1 MEKKKKKSILSCIN
15 GYKFSTIMSPIT
27 VALEVVMEILIP
39 LVMSDI
45 INIIDF
51 NNKHEAGATLKLTLL
66 KFLSDVPSQK
76 AAIIAGFIL
85 IGFAILSLGFG
96 VLSGIFSAKA
106 SCGFAKNLRKEI
118 YYSIQNF
125 SFANIDKFSTSSL
138 ITRTTTDVTNVQMSF
153 QMVIRIAVRA
163 PFMLIFAFI
172 MSIVISPKISMIFV
186 VVVPVLA
193 LALFFIMTKAHPN
206 FKKMF
211 AKYDDLN
218 TVVQEN
224 VASAR
229 TVKAFVR
236 EDFETKKFKHS
247 SEEIYK
253 YSVKAEGWLA
263 FNNPFMQAAVY
274 VCFMFVSFMGA
285 KLCAPYTS
293 TFTTGDL
300 NALFTYIMQI
310 LMSLMMLSMIIVMIT
325 MSKASVERISAVI
338 NEEPTIKNC
347 ENPVYTVNDGSIV
360 FDHVDFSYEDSE
372 NKLVLSDINLNIKS
386 GMTVGIVGG
395 TGSAKSTLV
404 NLIPRLYD
412 ITSGSLKVGG
422 VEVKDYD
429 IKTLRDEVSVVLQK
443 NVLFTGTIASNLRWG
458 NEFATEEEIEH
469 ASKLAQADEFVS
481 RFPDK
486 YNSHI
491 EQGGAN
497 VSGGQ
502 RQRLCIARALM
513 KHPKILILDDSTSAV
528 DTKTDALIRK
538 AFREEIP
545 DTTKIIIAQ
554 RISSVEDADMII
566 VLDDGK
572 MVGKGTH
579 KELMKN
585 CEVYKQIASSQ
596 MSEAELAA
604 SLNEE
609 VDKDE

>member
-118 YYSIQNF
+118 YYSIQDF

-172 MSIVISPKISMIFV
+172 MSIVISHKISMIFV

-224 VASAR
+224 VAGAR

-310 LMSLMMLSMIIVMIT
+310 LMCLMMLSMIIVMIT

-443 NVLFTGTIASNLRWG
+443 NVLFTGTIANNLRWG

-566 VLDDGK
+566 VLDDGHISG
-572 MVGKGTH
+572 VGTH
-579 KELMKN
+579 EELLKSN
-585 CEVYKQIASSQ
+585 EIYKEVYTSQ
-596 MSEAELAA
+596 VKGAGSH
-604 SLNEE
+604 EE
-609 VDKDE
+609 

>member
-27 VALEVVMEILIP
+27 VALEVVMEILSP

-118 YYSIQNF
+118 YYSIQDF

-224 VASAR
+224 VAGAR

-566 VLDDGK
+566 VLDDGHISG
-572 MVGKGTH
+572 VGTH
-579 KELMKN
+579 EELLKSN
-585 CEVYKQIASSQ
+585 EIYKEVYTSQ
-596 MSEAELAA
+596 VKGAGSH
-604 SLNEE
+604 EE
-609 VDKDE
+609 

>member
-118 YYSIQNF
+118 YYSIQDF

-224 VASAR
+224 VAGAR

-300 NALFTYIMQI
+300 NVLFTYIMQI

-422 VEVKDYD
+422 IEVKDYD

-566 VLDDGK
+566 VLDDGHISG
-572 MVGKGTH
+572 VGTH
-579 KELMKN
+579 EELLKSN
-585 CEVYKQIASSQ
+585 EIYKEVYTSQ
-596 MSEAELAA
+596 VKGAGSH
-604 SLNEE
+604 EE
-609 VDKDE
+609 

>member
-218 TVVQEN
+218 TVGQEN
-224 VASAR
+224 VAGAR

-566 VLDDGK
+566 VLDDGHISG
-572 MVGKGTH
+572 VGTH
-579 KELMKN
+579 KELLKSN
-585 CEVYKQIASSQ
+585 EIYKEVYTSQ
-596 MSEAELAA
+596 VKGAGSH
-604 SLNEE
+604 EE
-609 VDKDE
+609 

>member
-118 YYSIQNF
+118 YYSIQDF

-224 VASAR
+224 VAGAR

-386 GMTVGIVGG
+386 GMIVGIVGG

-566 VLDDGK
+566 VLDDGHISG
-572 MVGKGTH
+572 VGTH
-579 KELMKN
+579 EELLKSN
-585 CEVYKQIASSQ
+585 EIYKEVYTSQ
-596 MSEAELAA
+596 VKGAGSH
-604 SLNEE
+604 EE
-609 VDKDE
+609 

>member
-118 YYSIQNF
+118 YYSIQDF

-138 ITRTTTDVTNVQMSF
+138 ITRITTDVTNVQMSF

-224 VASAR
+224 VAGAR

-566 VLDDGK
+566 VLDDGHISG
-572 MVGKGTH
+572 VGTH
-579 KELMKN
+579 KELLKSN
-585 CEVYKQIASSQ
+585 EIYKEVYTSQ
-596 MSEAELAA
+596 VKGAGSH
-604 SLNEE
+604 EE
-609 VDKDE
+609 

>member
-118 YYSIQNF
+118 YYSIQDF

-224 VASAR
+224 VAGAR

-310 LMSLMMLSMIIVMIT
+310 LMCLMMLSMIIVMIT

-481 RFPDK
+481 RFHDK

-566 VLDDGK
+566 VLDDGHISG
-572 MVGKGTH
+572 VGTH
-579 KELMKN
+579 EELLKN
-585 CEVYKQIASSQ
+585 NEIYKEVYTSQ
-596 MSEAELAA
+596 VKGAGTH
-604 SLNEE
+604 EE
-609 VDKDE
+609 

>member
-224 VASAR
+224 VAGAR

-566 VLDDGK
+566 VLDDGHIS
-572 MVGKGTH
+572 GIGTH
-579 KELMKN
+579 EELLKSN
-585 CEVYKQIASSQ
+585 EIYKEVYTSQ
-596 MSEAELAA
+596 VKGAGSH
-604 SLNEE
+604 EE
-609 VDKDE
+609 

>member
-118 YYSIQNF
+118 YYSIQDF

-224 VASAR
+224 VAGAR

-310 LMSLMMLSMIIVMIT
+310 LMCLMMLSMIIVMIT

-566 VLDDGK
+566 VLDDGHISG
-572 MVGKGTH
+572 VGTH
-579 KELMKN
+579 EELLKSN
-585 CEVYKQIASSQ
+585 EIYKEVYTSQ
-596 MSEAELAA
+596 VKGVGSH
-604 SLNEE
+604 EE
-609 VDKDE
+609 

>member
-118 YYSIQNF
+118 YYSIQDF

-224 VASAR
+224 VAGAR

-274 VCFMFVSFMGA
+274 VCFMFVSFIGA

-566 VLDDGK
+566 VLDDGHISG
-572 MVGKGTH
+572 VGTH
-579 KELMKN
+579 KELLKSN
-585 CEVYKQIASSQ
+585 EIYKEVYTSQ
-596 MSEAELAA
+596 VKGAGSH
-604 SLNEE
+604 EE
-609 VDKDE
+609 

>member
-118 YYSIQNF
+118 YYSIQDF

-224 VASAR
+224 VAGAR

-566 VLDDGK
+566 VLDDGHISS
-572 MVGKGTH
+572 VGTH
-579 KELMKN
+579 KELLKSN
-585 CEVYKQIASSQ
+585 EIYKEVYTSQ
-596 MSEAELAA
+596 VKGAGSH
-604 SLNEE
+604 EE
-609 VDKDE
+609 

>member
-66 KFLSDVPSQK
+66 KFLSDVPSKK

-118 YYSIQNF
+118 YYSIQDF

-224 VASAR
+224 VAGAR

-347 ENPVYTVNDGSIV
+347 ENPIYTVNDGSIV

-566 VLDDGK
+566 VLDDGHISG
-572 MVGKGTH
+572 VGTH
-579 KELMKN
+579 KELLKSN
-585 CEVYKQIASSQ
+585 EIYKEVYTSQ
-596 MSEAELAA
+596 VKGAGSH
-604 SLNEE
+604 EE
-609 VDKDE
+609 

>member
-27 VALEVVMEILIP
+27 VALEVVIEILIP

-224 VASAR
+224 VAGAR

-566 VLDDGK
+566 VLDDGHISG
-572 MVGKGTH
+572 VGTH
-579 KELMKN
+579 EELLKSN
-585 CEVYKQIASSQ
+585 EIYKEVYTSQ
-596 MSEAELAA
+596 VKGAGSH
-604 SLNEE
+604 EE
-609 VDKDE
+609 

>member
-172 MSIVISPKISMIFV
+172 MSIVFSPKISMIFV

-224 VASAR
+224 VAGAR

-566 VLDDGK
+566 VLDDGHISG
-572 MVGKGTH
+572 VGTH
-579 KELMKN
+579 EELLKSN
-585 CEVYKQIASSQ
+585 EIYKEVYTSQ
-596 MSEAELAA
+596 VKGAGSH
-604 SLNEE
+604 EE
-609 VDKDE
+609 

>member
-118 YYSIQNF
+118 YYSIQDF

-163 PFMLIFAFI
+163 PFVLIFAFI

-224 VASAR
+224 VAGAR

-469 ASKLAQADEFVS
+469 ASRLAQADEFVS

-566 VLDDGK
+566 VLDDGHISG
-572 MVGKGTH
+572 VGTH
-579 KELMKN
+579 KELLKSN
-585 CEVYKQIASSQ
+585 EIYKEVYTSQ
-596 MSEAELAA
+596 VKGAGSH
-604 SLNEE
+604 EE
-609 VDKDE
+609 

>member
-27 VALEVVMEILIP
+27 VALEVVMEIFIP

-118 YYSIQNF
+118 YYSIQDF

-224 VASAR
+224 VAGAR

-566 VLDDGK
+566 VLDDGHISG
-572 MVGKGTH
+572 VGTH
-579 KELMKN
+579 KELLKSN
-585 CEVYKQIASSQ
+585 EIYKEVYTSQ
-596 MSEAELAA
+596 VKGAGSH
-604 SLNEE
+604 EE
-609 VDKDE
+609 

>member
-118 YYSIQNF
+118 YYSIQDF

-224 VASAR
+224 VAGAR

-566 VLDDGK
+566 VLDDGHISG
-572 MVGKGTH
+572 VGTH
-579 KELMKN
+579 KELLKN
-585 CEVYKQIASSQ
+585 NEIYKEVYTSQ
-596 MSEAELAA
+596 VKGAGSH
-604 SLNEE
+604 EE
-609 VDKDE
+609 

>member
-118 YYSIQNF
+118 YYSIQDF

-224 VASAR
+224 VAGAR

-236 EDFETKKFKHS
+236 EDFETMKFKHS

-310 LMSLMMLSMIIVMIT
+310 LMCLMMLSMIIVMIT

-347 ENPVYTVNDGSIV
+347 ENPIYTVNDGSIV

-566 VLDDGK
+566 VLDDGHISG
-572 MVGKGTH
+572 VGTH
-579 KELMKN
+579 KELLKSN
-585 CEVYKQIASSQ
+585 EIYKEVYTSQ
-596 MSEAELAA
+596 VKGAGSH
-604 SLNEE
+604 EE
-609 VDKDE
+609 

>member
-106 SCGFAKNLRKEI
+106 SCGFVKNLRKEI
-118 YYSIQNF
+118 YYSIQDF

-224 VASAR
+224 VAGAR

-566 VLDDGK
+566 VLDDGHISG
-572 MVGKGTH
+572 VGTH
-579 KELMKN
+579 KELLKSN
-585 CEVYKQIASSQ
+585 EIYKEVYTSQ
-596 MSEAELAA
+596 VKGAGSH
-604 SLNEE
+604 EE
-609 VDKDE
+609 

>member
-118 YYSIQNF
+118 YYSIQDF

-163 PFMLIFAFI
+163 PFVLIFAFI

-224 VASAR
+224 VAGAR

-566 VLDDGK
+566 VLDDGHISG
-572 MVGKGTH
+572 VGTH
-579 KELMKN
+579 KELLKSN
-585 CEVYKQIASSQ
+585 EIYKEVYTSQ
-596 MSEAELAA
+596 VKGAGSH
-604 SLNEE
+604 EE
-609 VDKDE
+609 

>member
-224 VASAR
+224 VAGAR

-386 GMTVGIVGG
+386 GITVGIVGG

-491 EQGGAN
+491 EQGGTN

-566 VLDDGK
+566 VLDDGHISG
-572 MVGKGTH
+572 VGTH
-579 KELMKN
+579 KELLKSN
-585 CEVYKQIASSQ
+585 EIYKEVYTSQ
-596 MSEAELAA
+596 VKGAGSH
-604 SLNEE
+604 EE
-609 VDKDE
+609 

>member
-224 VASAR
+224 VAGAR

-545 DTTKIIIAQ
+545 DTTKIIITQ

-566 VLDDGK
+566 VLDDGHISG
-572 MVGKGTH
+572 VGTH
-579 KELMKN
+579 EELLKSN
-585 CEVYKQIASSQ
+585 EIYKEVYTSQ
-596 MSEAELAA
+596 VKGAGSH
-604 SLNEE
+604 EE
-609 VDKDE
+609 

>member
-224 VASAR
+224 VAGAR

-310 LMSLMMLSMIIVMIT
+310 LMCLMMLSMIIVMIT

-372 NKLVLSDINLNIKS
+372 HKLVLSDINLNIKS

-566 VLDDGK
+566 VLDDGHISG
-572 MVGKGTH
+572 VGTH
-579 KELMKN
+579 EELLKSN
-585 CEVYKQIASSQ
+585 EIYKEVYTSQ
-596 MSEAELAA
+596 VKGAGSH
-604 SLNEE
+604 EE
-609 VDKDE
+609 

>member
-118 YYSIQNF
+118 YYSIQDF

-224 VASAR
+224 VAGAR

-458 NEFATEEEIEH
+458 NEFATEEKIEH

-566 VLDDGK
+566 VLDDGHISG
-572 MVGKGTH
+572 VGTH
-579 KELMKN
+579 EELLKSN
-585 CEVYKQIASSQ
+585 EIYKEVYTSQ
-596 MSEAELAA
+596 VKGAGSH
-604 SLNEE
+604 EE
-609 VDKDE
+609 

>member
-76 AAIIAGFIL
+76 AAIITGFIL

-118 YYSIQNF
+118 YYSIQDF

-224 VASAR
+224 VAGAR

-566 VLDDGK
+566 VLDDGHISG
-572 MVGKGTH
+572 VGTH
-579 KELMKN
+579 EELLKSN
-585 CEVYKQIASSQ
+585 EIYKEVYTSQ
-596 MSEAELAA
+596 VKGAGSH
-604 SLNEE
+604 EE
-609 VDKDE
+609 

>member
-118 YYSIQNF
+118 YYSIQDF

-224 VASAR
+224 VAGAR

-486 YNSHI
+486 YNYHI

-566 VLDDGK
+566 VLDDGHISG
-572 MVGKGTH
+572 VGTH
-579 KELMKN
+579 KELLKSN
-585 CEVYKQIASSQ
+585 EIYKEVYTSQ
-596 MSEAELAA
+596 VKGAGSH
-604 SLNEE
+604 EE
-609 VDKDE
+609 

>member
-27 VALEVVMEILIP
+27 VALEVLMEILIP

-224 VASAR
+224 VAGAR

-566 VLDDGK
+566 VLDDGHISG
-572 MVGKGTH
+572 VGTH
-579 KELMKN
+579 KELLKSN
-585 CEVYKQIASSQ
+585 EIYKEVYTSQ
-596 MSEAELAA
+596 VKGAGSH
-604 SLNEE
+604 EE
-609 VDKDE
+609 

>member
-15 GYKFSTIMSPIT
+15 GYKFFTIMSPIT

-224 VASAR
+224 VAGAR

-566 VLDDGK
+566 VLDDGHISG
-572 MVGKGTH
+572 VGTH
-579 KELMKN
+579 KELLKSN
-585 CEVYKQIASSQ
+585 EIYKEVYTSQ
-596 MSEAELAA
+596 VKGAGSH
-604 SLNEE
+604 EE
-609 VDKDE
+609 

>member
-118 YYSIQNF
+118 YYSIQDF

-163 PFMLIFAFI
+163 PFILIFAFI

-224 VASAR
+224 VAGAR

-566 VLDDGK
+566 VLDDGHISG
-572 MVGKGTH
+572 VGTH
-579 KELMKN
+579 EELLKSN
-585 CEVYKQIASSQ
+585 EIYKEVYTSQ
-596 MSEAELAA
+596 VKGAGSR
-604 SLNEE
+604 EE
-609 VDKDE
+609 

>member
-15 GYKFSTIMSPIT
+15 VYKFSTIMSPIT

-118 YYSIQNF
+118 YYSIQDF

-224 VASAR
+224 VAGAR

-486 YNSHI
+486 YNYHI

-566 VLDDGK
+566 VLDDGHISG
-572 MVGKGTH
+572 VGTH
-579 KELMKN
+579 KELLKSN
-585 CEVYKQIASSQ
+585 EIYKEVYTSQ
-596 MSEAELAA
+596 VKGAGSH
-604 SLNEE
+604 EE
-609 VDKDE
+609 

>member
-118 YYSIQNF
+118 YYSIQDF

-224 VASAR
+224 VAGAR

-566 VLDDGK
+566 VLDDGHISG
-572 MVGKGTH
+572 VGTH
-579 KELMKN
+579 KGLLKSNEIYK
-585 CEVYKQIASSQ
+585 EVYTSQ
-596 MSEAELAA
+596 VKGAGSH
-604 SLNEE
+604 EE
-609 VDKDE
+609 

>member
-85 IGFAILSLGFG
+85 IGFAILSLSFG

-118 YYSIQNF
+118 YYSIQDF

-138 ITRTTTDVTNVQMSF
+138 ITRTTTDVTNVQNAF

-163 PFMLIFAFI
+163 PFMIIFAFI

-186 VVVPVLA
+186 VAVPVLA
-193 LALFFIMTKAHPN
+193 LSLLFIMTKAHPN

-224 VASAR
+224 VAGAR

-310 LMSLMMLSMIIVMIT
+310 LMSLTMLSMIIVMIT

-386 GMTVGIVGG
+386 GMTVGIFGG

-566 VLDDGK
+566 VLDDGHISG
-572 MVGKGTH
+572 VGTH
-579 KELMKN
+579 EELLKSN
-585 CEVYKQIASSQ
+585 EIYKEVYTSQ
-596 MSEAELAA
+596 VKGAGSH
-604 SLNEE
+604 EE
-609 VDKDE
+609 

>member
-118 YYSIQNF
+118 YYSIQDF

-224 VASAR
+224 VAGAR

-310 LMSLMMLSMIIVMIT
+310 LMCLMMLSMIIVMIT

-566 VLDDGK
+566 VLDDGHISG
-572 MVGKGTH
+572 VGTH
-579 KELMKN
+579 KELLKSN
-585 CEVYKQIASSQ
+585 EIYKEVYTSQ
-596 MSEAELAA
+596 VKGAGSH
-604 SLNEE
+604 EE
-609 VDKDE
+609 

>member
-138 ITRTTTDVTNVQMSF
+138 ITRTTIDVTNVQMSF

-224 VASAR
+224 VAGAR

-566 VLDDGK
+566 VLDDGHISG
-572 MVGKGTH
+572 VGTH
-579 KELMKN
+579 EELLKSN
-585 CEVYKQIASSQ
+585 EIYKEVYTSQ
-596 MSEAELAA
+596 VKGAGSH
-604 SLNEE
+604 EE
-609 VDKDE
+609 